1 MGLKMTDRAVEKAKE
16 LKGNMNISDDWALL
30 VGLTGGGCSGFKYE
44 FDFVPPPEDEK
55 MYKKSNY
62 DGLSI
67 YCDKKSY
74 IFLAGTEID
83 YEETLMSSG
92 FTFNSPYAKRAC
104 GCGESVSF
112 DLDKGGE

>member
-1 MGLKMTDRAVEKAKE
+1 MISITDNALSKSIE
-16 LKGNMNISDDWALL
+16 LRSSQGHPSDWVLM
-30 VGLTGGGCSGFKYE
+30 VSVSGGGCSGFMYNLE
-44 FDFVPPPEDEK
+44 FSPAPET
-55 MYKKSNY
+55 KSLY
-62 DGLSI
+62 YVLELDGIDI